1 MLRHNK
7 NIWRY
12 FTSPLWLSLLS
23 IMAVTV
29 SSATVLQIDQNLKNI
44 KLIESKFIPDVNV
57 LPADSNINIYD
68 ENWQHVRRFMEDGL
82 PVLELYGY
90 KPQRDIPF
98 TLIIPKIDV
107 RTIEKPRL
115 KEFMLEHMI
124 PGRVFNTYADED
136 NSSFGNSNGHKIV
149 FRKLEKTTTSSS
161 SSSSSSSNSNNNNSN
176 NNNNGDNSGDGS
188 GNAVWL
194 LNGFQIL
201 HRVRINDN
209 LIALAIDGY
218 LGDRKSPYS
227 KRNIQEGSNSRYNE
241 PQHLEIRNTTSNFAA
256 HTKIEPILK
265 ESKASPLMSFLGS
278 MKTGTKVFQHF
289 LSKSNLTQIM
299 DDGSFTVLIPTDN
312 AFQRWHPIDWGF
324 YPFSVQEFTESVLRN
339 HFLPTQ
345 KPLRLNDIKNTDQL
359 LVRTMGGE
367 TVIFRGQPTPTV
379 NNVSIMSEYT
389 LSNGNQ
395 VFIIAEVLFVSEAVV
410 SKLHQMHKDKE
421 TPPLLAFPWF
431 GAQFLSHSFL
441 ALERDPRFTQITRY
455 LNNAEIAPHVS
466 GANYTFFVPDDK
478 AFEKLGFDKLSDD
491 ILASQR
497 GVKMLLNHFV
507 KGRLYN
513 RDLRDNEVFETI
525 GGGHIKI
532 TRNPGSNATSVNN
545 AKIIESEVF
554 VYNLGTMF
562 YIDDILYSHLLREHV
577 VKTKTRTNY
586 GNGGRITTSGTPTD
600 VEIVPNEFNHG
611 ENGGSNGGG
620 GGDYSIHDDDFEDE
634 IITPKALPV
643 QFYELPK

>member
-1 MLRHNK
+1 MWLH
-7 NIWRY
+7 I
-12 FTSPLWLSLLS
+12 FCPLLVISVACAS
-23 IMAVTV
+23 
-29 SSATVLQIDQNLKNI
+29 VLQIDQNLKNI

-57 LPADSNINIYD
+57 LPADPSININD
-68 ENWQHVRRFMEDGL
+68 ENWQQVRRFMEDGL

-115 KEFMLEHMI
+115 KEFMLEHMV
-124 PGRVFNTYADED
+124 PGRAFDNYADEE
-136 NSSFGNSNGHKIV
+136 SSSVASSSSYGNGNGHKIV
-149 FRKLEKTTTSSS
+149 FRKLEKSP
-161 SSSSSSSNSNNNNSN
+161 
-176 NNNNGDNSGDGS
+176 NGV
-188 GNAVWL
+188 VWL

-227 KRNIQEGSNSRYNE
+227 KRNIQEGSNIRYNE
-241 PQHLEIRNTTSNFAA
+241 PQRLEMRNSSSNIA
-256 HTKIEPILK
+256 HTKNEPILK

-278 MKTGTKVFQHF
+278 MKSGTKVFQHF

-299 DDGSFTVLIPTDN
+299 DDGSYTILIPTDN

-345 KPLRLNDIKNTDQL
+345 KPLRMNELKNMDQMT
-359 LVRTMGGE
+359 VRTMGGE
-367 TVIFRGQPTPTV
+367 SVLFRGQPSPTV
-379 NNVSIMSEYT
+379 NNVSIMSDYI

-395 VFIIAEVLFVSEAVV
+395 VFIITEVLFVSEAVV

-441 ALERDPRFTQITRY
+441 ALERDPRFTQITRF

-491 ILASQR
+491 VMASQR

-513 RDLRDNEVFETI
+513 RDLKDNEVFETI

-545 AKIIESEVF
+545 AKITESEVF

-562 YIDDILYSHLLREHV
+562 YIDDILYSHLLREYVIKH
-577 VKTKTRTNY
+577 KSRTNY
-586 GNGGRITTSGTPTD
+586 AGGNNGRSSTLGTPTD
-600 VEIVPNEFNHG
+600 VEIVPNEFDHEQSG
-611 ENGGSNGGG
+611 GNGGGGG
-620 GGDYSIHDDDFEDE
+620 GGDYSIHDEDFDDE

>member
-1 MLRHNK
+1 MWLQ
-7 NIWRY
+7 ILS
-12 FTSPLWLSLLS
+12 FTLVISLAFAS
-23 IMAVTV
+23 
-29 SSATVLQIDQNLKNI
+29 VLQIDQNLKNI

-57 LPADSNINIYD
+57 LPADPSININD
-68 ENWQHVRRFMEDGL
+68 ENWQQVRRFMEDGL

-115 KEFMLEHMI
+115 KEFMLEHMV
-124 PGRVFNTYADED
+124 PGRAFDNYADED
-136 NSSFGNSNGHKIV
+136 SSTASSSYGNGNGHKIV
-149 FRKLEKTTTSSS
+149 FRKVEKSPNSS
-161 SSSSSSSNSNNNNSN
+161 
-176 NNNNGDNSGDGS
+176 GV
-188 GNAVWL
+188 VWL

-227 KRNIQEGSNSRYNE
+227 KRNIQEGSNIRYNE
-241 PQHLEIRNTTSNFAA
+241 PQRLEMRNSTGNIA
-256 HTKIEPILK
+256 HTKNEPILK

-278 MKTGTKVFQHF
+278 MKSGTKVFQHF

-299 DDGSFTVLIPTDN
+299 DDGSYTILIPTDN

-345 KPLRLNDIKNTDQL
+345 KPLRMNELKNMDQMA
-359 LVRTMGGE
+359 VRTMGGE
-367 TVIFRGQPTPTV
+367 SVLFRGQPAPTV
-379 NNVSIMSEYT
+379 NNVSIMSDYT

-395 VFIIAEVLFVSEAVV
+395 VFIITEVLFVSEAVV

-441 ALERDPRFTQITRY
+441 ALERDPRFTQITRF

-491 ILASQR
+491 VMASQR

-513 RDLRDNEVFETI
+513 RDLKDNEVFETI
-525 GGGHIKI
+525 GGGHIKV
-532 TRNPGSNATSVNN
+532 TRNPGSNATSINN
-545 AKIIESEVF
+545 AKITESEVF

-562 YIDDILYSHLLREHV
+562 YIDDILYSHLLREYVIKH
-577 VKTKTRTNY
+577 KSRTNY
-586 GNGGRITTSGTPTD
+586 AGGNNGRSSTLGTPTD
-600 VEIVPNEFNHG
+600 VEIVPNEFDNEQGGGHG
-611 ENGGSNGGG
+611 GGGG
-620 GGDYSIHDDDFEDE
+620 GGDYSIHDEDFDDE

>member
-1 MLRHNK
+1 M
-7 NIWRY
+7 
-12 FTSPLWLSLLS
+12 WLHWSLLVIS
-23 IMAVTV
+23 VA
-29 SSATVLQIDQNLKNI
+29 SASVLQIDQNLKNI

-57 LPADSNINIYD
+57 LPADQSININD
-68 ENWQHVRRFMEDGL
+68 ENWQQVRRFMEDGL
-82 PVLELYGY
+82 PVLEIYGY

-115 KEFMLEHMI
+115 KEFMLEHMV
-124 PGRVFNTYADED
+124 PGRAFDNYADED
-136 NSSFGNSNGHKIV
+136 SAASPSASYGNGNGHKIV
-149 FRKLEKTTTSSS
+149 FRKLEKSP
-161 SSSSSSSNSNNNNSN
+161 NNV
-176 NNNNGDNSGDGS
+176 
-188 GNAVWL
+188 VWL

-241 PQHLEIRNTTSNFAA
+241 PQRLEMRNSTGNIA
-256 HTKIEPILK
+256 HTKNEPILK

-278 MKTGTKVFQHF
+278 MKSGTKVFQHF

-299 DDGSFTVLIPTDN
+299 DDGSFTILIPTDN

-345 KPLRLNDIKNTDQL
+345 KPLRMADIKAMDQMV
-359 LVRTMGGE
+359 VRTMGGE
-367 TVIFRGQPTPTV
+367 SVVFRGQPAPSV
-379 NNVSIMSEYT
+379 NNVSIMSDYT

-395 VFIIAEVLFVSEAVV
+395 VFIITEVLFVSEAVV

-441 ALERDPRFTQITRY
+441 ALERDPRFTQITRF

-478 AFEKLGFDKLSDD
+478 AFERLGFDKLSDD
-491 ILASQR
+491 VMASQR

-513 RDLRDNEVFETI
+513 RDLKDNEVFETI

-562 YIDDILYSHLLREHV
+562 YIDDILYSHLLREYVIKH
-577 VKTKTRTNY
+577 KSRTNY
-586 GNGGRITTSGTPTD
+586 AGGNNGRSSTLGTPTD
-600 VEIVPNEFNHG
+600 VEIVPNEFEQSGGN
-611 ENGGSNGGG
+611 NGGGGG
-620 GGDYSIHDDDFEDE
+620 GGDYSIHDEDFDDE

>member
-1 MLRHNK
+1 MWLH
-7 NIWRY
+7 I
-12 FTSPLWLSLLS
+12 FCPLLV
-23 IMAVTV
+23 IVA
-29 SSATVLQIDQNLKNI
+29 ATASVLQIDQNLKNI

-57 LPADSNINIYD
+57 LPADQTINSND
-68 ENWQHVRRFMEDGL
+68 ENWQQVRRFMEDGL

-115 KEFMLEHMI
+115 KEFMLEHMV
-124 PGRVFNTYADED
+124 PGRAFDNYADEE
-136 NSSFGNSNGHKIV
+136 NSSSFGNGNGHKIV
-149 FRKLEKTTTSSS
+149 FRKLEKSP
-161 SSSSSSSNSNNNNSN
+161 NNV
-176 NNNNGDNSGDGS
+176 
-188 GNAVWL
+188 VWL

-241 PQHLEIRNTTSNFAA
+241 PQRLEMRNSTSNIA
-256 HTKIEPILK
+256 HTKNEPILK

-278 MKTGTKVFQHF
+278 MKSGTKVFQHF

-299 DDGSFTVLIPTDN
+299 DDGSYTILIPTDN

-324 YPFSVQEFTESVLRN
+324 YPFSVQDFTESVLRN

-345 KPLRLNDIKNTDQL
+345 KPLRMSDVKNMDQMV
-359 LVRTMGGE
+359 VRTMGGE
-367 TVIFRGQPTPTV
+367 NVIFRGQPAPSV
-379 NNVSIMSEYT
+379 NNVSIMSDYT

-395 VFIIAEVLFVSEAVV
+395 VFIITEVLFVSEAVV

-441 ALERDPRFTQITRY
+441 ALERDPRFTQITRF

-491 ILASQR
+491 VMASQR

-513 RDLRDNEVFETI
+513 RDLKDNEVFETI

-545 AKIIESEVF
+545 AKITESEVF

-562 YIDDILYSHLLREHV
+562 YIDDILYSHLLREYVIKH
-577 VKTKTRTNY
+577 KSRTNY
-586 GNGGRITTSGTPTD
+586 AGGNNGRSSTLGTPTD
-600 VEIVPNEFNHG
+600 VEIVPNEFDH
-611 ENGGSNGGG
+611 EQSGGNN
-620 GGDYSIHDDDFEDE
+620 GDYSIHDDDFDDE

>member
-1 MLRHNK
+1 MWLHV
-7 NIWRY
+7 
-12 FTSPLWLSLLS
+12 FCPLLVIAAAFAS
-23 IMAVTV
+23 
-29 SSATVLQIDQNLKNI
+29 VLQIDQNLKNI

-57 LPADSNINIYD
+57 LPADQTINSDD
-68 ENWQHVRRFMEDGL
+68 ENWQQVRRFMEDGL

-115 KEFMLEHMI
+115 KEFMLEHMV
-124 PGRVFNTYADED
+124 PGRAFDNYADEE
-136 NSSFGNSNGHKIV
+136 NSSSFGNGNGHKIV
-149 FRKLEKTTTSSS
+149 FRKLEKSP
-161 SSSSSSSNSNNNNSN
+161 NNV
-176 NNNNGDNSGDGS
+176 
-188 GNAVWL
+188 VWL

-241 PQHLEIRNTTSNFAA
+241 PQRLEMRNSTSNIA
-256 HTKIEPILK
+256 HTKNEPILK

-278 MKTGTKVFQHF
+278 MKSGTKVFQHF

-299 DDGSFTVLIPTDN
+299 DDGSYTILIPTDN

-324 YPFSVQEFTESVLRN
+324 YPFSVQDFTESVLRN

-345 KPLRLNDIKNTDQL
+345 KPLRMNDVKNMDQMV
-359 LVRTMGGE
+359 VRTMGGE
-367 TVIFRGQPTPTV
+367 NVIFRGQPAPSV
-379 NNVSIMSEYT
+379 NNVSIMSDYT

-395 VFIIAEVLFVSEAVV
+395 VFIITEVLFVSEAVV

-441 ALERDPRFTQITRY
+441 ALERDPRFTQITRF

-491 ILASQR
+491 VMASQR

-513 RDLRDNEVFETI
+513 RDLKDNEVFETI

-545 AKIIESEVF
+545 AKITESEVF

-562 YIDDILYSHLLREHV
+562 YIDDILYSHLLREYVIKH
-577 VKTKTRTNY
+577 KSRTNY
-586 GNGGRITTSGTPTD
+586 AGGNNGRSSTLGTPTD
-600 VEIVPNEFNHG
+600 VEIVPNEFDH
-611 ENGGSNGGG
+611 EQSGGN
-620 GGDYSIHDDDFEDE
+620 GDYSIHDDDFDDE